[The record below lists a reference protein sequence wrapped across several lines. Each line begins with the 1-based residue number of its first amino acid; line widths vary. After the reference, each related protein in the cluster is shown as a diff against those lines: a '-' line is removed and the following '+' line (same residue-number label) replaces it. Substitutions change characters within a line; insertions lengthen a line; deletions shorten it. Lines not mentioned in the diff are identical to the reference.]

1 MVVYAMD
8 MDTGRYTI
16 EHLRTALPI
25 GLELSD
31 GTLLELREDEEGE
44 LSIQIYA
51 DHSLT
56 NLLVLPVQFNGI
68 KLRNEKRHP

>member
-31 GTLLELREDEEGE
+31 GTLHA
-44 LSIQIYA
+44 IQVNRSGQV
-51 DHSLT
+51 D
-56 NLLVLPVQFNGI
+56 P
-68 KLRNEKRHP
+68 